1 MKQGQTIGCVAVFI
15 AILLVTQASVYA
27 NHFIAGGGRYS
38 PINMPQV
45 SVKFQFLGVKS
56 RPDLTVPVIDTHIQ
70 FTIIIPYEDTSGST
84 KYLRLFTSGTELD
97 LFDVIS
103 DPPPPPPPPPDR
115 HIITITGKMLSK
127 LVWDVEP
134 DDQHL
139 TEIVDFTVE
148 ARDEKAPEPGSEPL
162 PESLT
167 LTLQYRETPQRDT
180 ADWLLETL
188 GADLVPCN
196 AGICTLTLA
205 GTMIEGEIE
214 SHTTG
219 GE

>member
-1 MKQGQTIGCVAVFI
+1 
-15 AILLVTQASVYA
+15 
-27 NHFIAGGGRYS
+27 
-38 PINMPQV
+38 MPQV

-56 RPDLTVPVIDTHIQ
+56 RLTDPTVPVIDTHIQ
-70 FTIIIPYEDTSGST
+70 FTIVIPYEDTSGST
-84 KYLRLFTSGTELD
+84 RYFRLFTSGTELD
-97 LFDVIS
+97 LFTVVS

-139 TEIVDFTVE
+139 TEIVDFAVN
-148 ARDEKAPEPGSEPL
+148 AMDEKAPESGSD
-162 PESLT
+162 SLT
-167 LTLQYRETPQRDT
+167 LTLHYRETPQRDT

-188 GADLVPCN
+188 GAELVTCS
-196 AGICTLTLA
+196 ADICTLTLA
-205 GTMIEGEIE
+205 GILTEGEIE
-214 SHTTG
+214 SHTAG

>member
-38 PINMPQV
+38 PDNMPQV

-56 RPDLTVPVIDTHIQ
+56 RLIDPPVPVIDTHIQ
-70 FTIIIPYEDTSGST
+70 FTIVIPYEDANGST
-84 KYLRLFTSGTELD
+84 SYLRLFTSGTELD
-97 LFDVIS
+97 LFNVIS
-103 DPPPPPPPPPDR
+103 DPPSPPPTDR

-127 LVWDVEP
+127 LVLGVEP
-134 DDQHL
+134 DNQHL

-180 ADWLLETL
+180 ADWLSETL

-196 AGICTLTLA
+196 AGICTLTLE
-205 GTMIEGEIE
+205 GIMIDGEIE
-214 SHTTG
+214 SHTAG
-219 GE
+219 DA